1 MQKEST
7 VESERIE
14 LLSNVAVLI
23 CTNRWD
29 VALQV
34 MVGIT
39 QERPDSGP
47 AWELRGLLESHL
59 GFVSAAV
66 SSLEQA
72 SLLVPLQPLASRC
85 LALDYISQDRH
96 RLGVELL
103 VSLARAQQDPY
114 FVRRINYDLLK
125 LSEYQAS
132 HQMLTESLAC
142 VDSALLWH
150 ELSATL
156 SKLNRPAEESL
167 SAAMRA
173 ISLSPD
179 FASYRVTAAS
189 LLVTMNEADDAFYLV
204 RDLSAK
210 QIQELDCSCCLWRLI
225 HIYNCFDS
233 DERVRLCYSRL
244 HELSL

>member
-210 QIQELDCSCCLWRLI
+210 QIQELDCLCCLWRLI